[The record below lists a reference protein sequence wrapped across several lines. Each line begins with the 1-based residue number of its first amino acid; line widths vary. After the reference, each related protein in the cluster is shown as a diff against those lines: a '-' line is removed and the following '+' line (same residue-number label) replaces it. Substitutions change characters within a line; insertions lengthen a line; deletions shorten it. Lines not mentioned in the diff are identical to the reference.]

1 MHSHLISIL
10 SSDSIIFQIFDSL
23 RYRITNHHHH
33 SPHPPS
39 TRPSH
44 QTITMAKSL
53 RSKVKRSFR
62 SKKRE
67 TGVYAAAD
75 AARLN
80 RLNSKLVK
88 ATEGEAE
95 PSETVEDEDIPGWCW
110 FATFGLLDP
119 NDITL
124 DALHDLSERPSKQS
138 MRPSLPSWMDCDSS

>member
-1 MHSHLISIL
+1 MQSGPHYCTASLTTSYHPPPPHRPPAPRS
-10 SSDSIIFQIFDSL
+10 SL
-23 RYRITNHHHH
+23 RHINFT
-33 SPHPPS
+33 HPTKS
-39 TRPSH
+39 RP
-44 QTITMAKSL
+44 MAKSL

-88 ATEGEAE
+88 TTKGETE
-95 PSETVEDEDIPGWCW
+95 PSEPVGEDDIPGWCW

-124 DALHDLSERPSKQS
+124 DSLHDLSERPSKRS
-138 MRPSLPSWMDCDSS
+138 MRSSLPSWMDCDSS

>member
-1 MHSHLISIL
+1 
-10 SSDSIIFQIFDSL
+10 
-23 RYRITNHHHH
+23 
-33 SPHPPS
+33 
-39 TRPSH
+39 
-44 QTITMAKSL
+44 MAKSL

-80 RLNSKLVK
+80 RLNSKLVQVTK
-88 ATEGEAE
+88 GETE
-95 PSETVEDEDIPGWCW
+95 PSEPVEEDDVPGWCW

-124 DALHDLSERPSKQS
+124 DAQTTDDTPEEQPESMEVDSKEVKVSTHGPRNSRREQWRTSKGLAPRGTSHGMNRQGTVAAKRKAGRPS
-138 MRPSLPSWMDCDSS
+138 RRR